1 MRILGPDGQ
10 PLGGSG
16 GILGPDG
23 QPIGGTV
30 SDADNSNVSE
40 EVKEIVSRANEIAQ
54 SGDPASALQQMV
66 FAFQTDVSSDLVITT
81 TLNLLKQIAQAQG
94 VEQSDEQALFE
105 QLRDN
110 RQEPGAYFAIGY
122 RFFQLQQMF
131 LARPFLAKARELIG
145 DQTSELSQAVD
156 MHLAQSC
163 MDQGDYEEAIAIFHA
178 MNDKYGGLPIWLL
191 LSMGECYALLR
202 QIDEAEAVY
211 QIAPPEAA
219 AQFEG
224 LEEVREE
231 VGDLLAR
238 VRDFDEEEMGLR
250 AWHYVQTRG
259 ILVETNPDENVPGE
273 RFIFFQPSEEDVAYV
288 CGVTAAMLDARGYAP
303 TKLLWLGENSE
314 PLARIFSQW
323 WEIDEA
329 NIRPYQATDNTDDE
343 EELSLLVMAHSYDVL
358 SLPDEQ
364 TFIDLA
370 QARAGLITFALDVR
384 WTERQPLTPDIA
396 GFMAQVCNLPWEPR
410 FQVEGEGEQQTVTQ
424 ITETRDPSAI
434 ASEVAAQFPSEE
446 DCDQYGKEL
455 LDEYAGCTDLIIDHR
470 DGTLIR
476 RPLVM
481 HSPVKSPRFGF

>member
-1 MRILGPDGQ
+1 MTILGPDGQPIGKPTTILGPDGQ

-16 GILGPDG
+16 G
-23 QPIGGTV
+23 
-30 SDADNSNVSE
+30 DADTSP
-40 EVKEIVSRANEIAQ
+40 EVKEIIGRAKDIAAQ
-54 SGDPASALQQMV
+54 GDPATALQQMV
-66 FAFQTDVSSDLVITT
+66 FAFQTDVSSDLVLNT
-81 TLNLLKQIAQAQG
+81 TLDLLKQIAQAQG
-94 VEQSDEQALFE
+94 VAQSDEQELFE

-110 RQEPGAYFAIGY
+110 RQEPAAYFAVGY

-131 LARPFLAKARELIG
+131 LARPFLAKAKELVG
-145 DQTSELSQAVD
+145 DQVSELTQAVD
-156 MHLAQSC
+156 MHYAQAC
-163 MDQGDYEEAIAIFHA
+163 MDQGDYEEAIATFHA

-191 LSMGECYALLR
+191 LSMGECYALTR

-238 VRDFDEEEMGLR
+238 VRDFDDEEMGLR

-259 ILVETNPDENVPGE
+259 MIVETNPDENVPGE

-288 CGVTAAMLDARGYAP
+288 CGVSAALLDARGYAP
-303 TKLLWLGENSE
+303 TKLLWLGETSE
-314 PLARIFSQW
+314 PLARIFAQW

-329 NIRPYQATDNTDDE
+329 NIRPFQPGDNTDNE
-343 EELSLLVMAHSYDVL
+343 EELALLVMSHSYDVL

-370 QARAGLITFALDVR
+370 QARAGLITFALDLR
-384 WTERQPLTPDIA
+384 WTDRQPLTPDIA
-396 GFMAQVCNLPWEPR
+396 GFMSQVCNLPWEPR
-410 FQVEGEGEQQTVTQ
+410 FQVEGEGEGQSVTQ
-424 ITETRDPSAI
+424 IEETRDAATI
-434 ASEVAAQFPSEE
+434 AVAVAEQFPGEE
-446 DCDQYGKEL
+446 DCDQFAKEL
-455 LDEYAGCTDLIIDHR
+455 MDEYAGCTDSIIDHR

-476 RPLVM
+476 RPLVT
-481 HSPVKSPRFGF
+481 HSPIKSPRFGF